1 LTRKIT
7 KTAHMKYDFD
17 KLIPRRGTHSYKWDT
32 PENDDVLPMWVAD
45 MDFQTAPAV
54 IEALRQRAEHG
65 IFGYAKVPN
74 EFYATLSS
82 WFSRRHGWKIS
93 REHVVCTP
101 GVVPAL
107 SAIIKA
113 LTVPDDKVIVQTPA
127 YNCFFSSIKNNGC
140 ALAENPLIFR
150 NGRWQMN
157 FDDLEKK
164 AADPA
169 AKIFLLCNPH
179 NPVGR
184 VWTADE
190 LHRVGEICRKHGV
203 FVVADEIHCEFVFDG
218 NVYTPFATLAKDFPE
233 SFATCVS
240 PSKAFNLAGLQIAS
254 TIVPDKKTREKFL
267 RTVNDNEVCDVG
279 AFGIEAAIAAYNDS
293 EEWLNALLAYLWENY
308 KFLRTFFEKR
318 LPQFPVSPLEG
329 TYLAWIDCRVLGD
342 DAKNFHERLLHQE
355 KLMLS
360 PGEIYGSDGFVRLNF
375 ACPRERLADGLERFF
390 RAVSNR

>member
-1 LTRKIT
+1 
-7 KTAHMKYDFD
+7 MKYDFD
-17 KLIPRRGTHSYKWDT
+17 KLISRRGTHSYKWDT
-32 PENDDVLPMWVAD
+32 PEDDGVLPMWVAD

-54 IEALRQRAEHG
+54 IEALRRRAEHG

-74 EFYATLSS
+74 EFYAALSS
-82 WFSRRHGWKIS
+82 WFSRRHDWNIS

-113 LTVPDDKVIVQTPA
+113 LTVPADKVIVQTPA

-140 ALAENPLIFR
+140 TLAENPLIFR
-150 NGRWQMN
+150 DGRWQID

-164 AADPA
+164 AVDPA

-190 LHRVGEICRKHGV
+190 LRHVGEICHKHGV
-203 FVVADEIHCEFVFDG
+203 FVVADEIHCELVFNG
-218 NVYTPFATLAKDFPE
+218 NIYTPFATLAKDFPE
-233 SFATCVS
+233 TFAVCVS

-267 RTVNDNEVCDVG
+267 RAVNDNEVCDVG
-279 AFGIEAAIAAYNDS
+279 AFGIEAAIAAYNEG
-293 EEWLNALLAYLWENY
+293 EEWIDALLAYLWDNY
-308 KFLRTFFEKR
+308 KFLRTFFAKR
-318 LPQFPVSPLEG
+318 LPQFPVSSLEG

-342 DAKNFHERLLHQE
+342 DAKNFHERLLRQE

-360 PGEIYGSDGFVRLNF
+360 PGEIYGNDGFIRLNF